1 MKNPSLT
8 VILLILI
15 VAAIAWTNGR
25 LQKILAA
32 AFGSVQ
38 K

>member
-15 VAAIAWTNGR
+15 LAAIAWTSGR
-25 LQKILAA
+25 LQKILNA
-32 AFGSVQ
+32 AFGSA